1 MSEKTGIKN
10 CEGCSEQDKCIP
22 YFDHQNTMMHYNW
35 ANRRMLIAPL
45 AVCLTFIIVVTI
57 NTIRETRWQDTVKD
71 LQSQM
76 TKAITEI
83 RDGQEADKSQ

>member
-1 MSEKTGIKN
+1 MSEPEK
-10 CEGCSEQDKCIP
+10 SIP
-22 YFDHQNTMMHYNW
+22 FYDHQNTMMHYNW
-35 ANRRMLIAPL
+35 ANRRMLIATL

-83 RDGQEADKSQ
+83 RNGQEADKSQ